1 MAARHGRFPRLGT
14 PTLTLE
20 FQLRSGME
28 HLKDRRRPPPW
39 GKVVRVFSRLR
50 RLRKFL
56 AYRPEETPAER
67 PPARQHNIFEAAAVY
82 VSGCAEDDQEQIDEA
97 VTWVSP
103 EALSFGVSELA
114 CRAVIAL
121 ARERDESPQ
130 TVARSLLGLPAA

>member
-1 MAARHGRFPRLGT
+1 MF
-14 PTLTLE
+14 
-20 FQLRSGME
+20 
-28 HLKDRRRPPPW
+28 D
-39 GKVVRVFSRLR
+39 
-50 RLRKFL
+50 RLRKSFDRL
-56 AYRPEETPAER
+56 LDSTRTEATSHEEKRT
-67 PPARQHNIFEAAAVY
+67 HNLFEAAAAY
-82 VSGCAEDDQEQIDEA
+82 ISACADDDQDRIDET